1 MRTIP
6 LSHWTA
12 GPFLVACA
20 LLVYSGA
27 TKVVRPAA
35 TRPAARALGLPSS
48 AVAVFALAIAEVA
61 VGITGVAFG
70 AVAALGV
77 SVVYAL
83 LAIAVAR
90 LLRAAPSTPCGCLGS
105 ATATASRAHVIV
117 NAVAAAVA
125 LVAVTQGPPLDSFT
139 AGPVAAIALGVLV
152 AVAVGLVQLVMDALP
167 ELERLARTNTSDIAG
182 RT

>member
-1 MRTIP
+1 MRSIP

-12 GPFLVACA
+12 GPFLVACT
-20 LLVYSGA
+20 LLVFSGA

-48 AVAVFALAIAEVA
+48 AAAVFALAFAE
-61 VGITGVAFG
+61 IAFG
-70 AVAALGV
+70 MTGIAYGGLAALGV
-77 SVVYAL
+77 AAVYAL
-83 LAIAVAR
+83 LALAVAR
-90 LLRAAPSTPCGCLGS
+90 LLRAAPTTPCGCLGS
-105 ATATASRAHVIV
+105 STATASRTHVVV

-125 LVAVTQGPPLDSFT
+125 LLAATRGSPLDSF
-139 AGPVAAIALGVLV
+139 AGGPLAAVALAVLI

-167 ELERLARTNTSDIAG
+167 ALDRLARTNSTDVAG